1 LPRNE
6 STSLV
11 KNVSELNPRL
21 EVLQSSKEP
30 SKFIIKAKQSKS
42 ELLRL
47 LLQEKK
53 DIA

>member
-1 LPRNE
+1 MPRDA
-6 STSLV
+6 SPSLV
-11 KNVSELNPRL
+11 RNGLELNPRL

-30 SKFIIKAKQSKS
+30 SQFIIKAKQSKS

>member
-1 LPRNE
+1 MPRDA
-6 STSLV
+6 SPSLV
-11 KNVSELNPRL
+11 RNAPELNQRL

-30 SKFIIKAKQSKS
+30 GQFIIKAKQSKS